1 MPSPSSSPS
10 PGEVSAEQV
19 AEVLAEAYGLRDA
32 AVTVIPLG
40 TETDNFAAETERG
53 PLFVKAYPRRANLD
67 VMAGR
72 IAVSELGR
80 EAGSPFPG
88 VHADLRGRSIARHG
102 EVAVSLWDWVD
113 GASLELPYTPAHGEQ
128 IGDALGRLHNAL
140 AGHPQEGFKENTNH
154 WWSHRAGVLQ
164 ERGRELLALIDA
176 VVEPDG
182 DDLARRAE
190 VEERIAQLDAL
201 GTLQAEL
208 PASPREQIV
217 HFDATG
223 ANLLWNSKD
232 ELVGV
237 IDIQA
242 RIAFPTW
249 ELGRVAF
256 EPFTVAESSDWRRSA
271 TAAVAAYAEHVP
283 AETRPE
289 LVYAARMAL
298 LHNLTSWFGVDA
310 LYGENQLQ
318 GRGIYARFWH
328 LRTVAARRMLA
339 ELPAIEAEL
348 AAVVG
353 V

>member
-1 MPSPSSSPS
+1 M
-10 PGEVSAEQV
+10 SAEQIT
-19 AEVLAEAYGLRDA
+19 EVLAEAYGLRDA
-32 AVTVIPLG
+32 SVTVIPLG
-40 TETDNFAAETERG
+40 TETDNFAADTERG
-53 PLFVKAYPRRANLD
+53 RLFVKAYPRRANLD

-72 IAVSELGR
+72 VTVSELGR
-80 EAGSPFPG
+80 AAGSPFPA
-88 VHADLRGRSIARHG
+88 VHADLWGRSVARHG
-102 EVAVSLWDWVD
+102 EVAISLWDWVD
-113 GASLELPYTPAHGEQ
+113 GASLELPYTPAHGGQ
-128 IGDALGRLHNAL
+128 IGDALGRLHNTL
-140 AGHPQEGFKENTNH
+140 AGHPQAGFKANTNH
-154 WWSHRAGVLQ
+154 WWSHRADVLQ
-164 ERGRELLALIDA
+164 ERGRDLLARIDA
-176 VVEPDG
+176 VADPDE
-182 DDLARRAE
+182 DDPARRAE
-190 VEERIAQLDAL
+190 VEERISQLDAL
-201 GTLQAEL
+201 GELQAGL
-208 PASPREQIV
+208 PKSPREQIV

-256 EPFTVAESSDWRRSA
+256 EPFTVAESADWRASA
-271 TAAVAAYAEHVP
+271 AAAVAAYAEHVP
-283 AETRPE
+283 AEVRPE

-298 LHNLTSWFGVDA
+298 LHNLTSWFGADA
-310 LYGENQLQ
+310 LYGESRLP